1 MEIKKEMKV
10 GYVRCSVGLY
20 VSIETAGYEVPIVL
34 WWQGEVMDPGS

>member
-10 GYVRCSVGLY
+10 CKMLSRLY
-20 VSIETAGYEVPIVL
+20 VSIETAGYEVSIVL